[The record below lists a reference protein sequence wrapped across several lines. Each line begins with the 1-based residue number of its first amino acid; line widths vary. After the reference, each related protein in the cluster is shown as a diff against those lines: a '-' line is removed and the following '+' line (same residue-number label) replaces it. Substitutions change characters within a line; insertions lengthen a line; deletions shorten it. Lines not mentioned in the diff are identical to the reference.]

1 MRDSLKA
8 KEDTIQSLTRE
19 LEELKKK
26 GASHQH
32 PHPGTRD
39 QKESS
44 GIRPISELARLRDD
58 IQGAREMR
66 EIMDQI
72 KEENESLKHK
82 LSNKSSV
89 IKSLK
94 EDQAE
99 NKKDLKEIERKYEH
113 ECRIVQSLKNELRTL
128 DAKCEAATAQLNH
141 KEKRNED
148 RRSSSKDHRS
158 R

>member
-1 MRDSLKA
+1 
-8 KEDTIQSLTRE
+8 
-19 LEELKKK
+19 
-26 GASHQH
+26 
-32 PHPGTRD
+32 
-39 QKESS
+39 
-44 GIRPISELARLRDD
+44 
-58 IQGAREMR
+58 MR

-82 LSNKSSV
+82 LSNKGSV

-128 DAKCEAATAQLNH
+128 DAKCEAATAQLNQ

-148 RRSSSKDHRS
+148 RRSSSSKDHRS
-158 R
+158 RVTKVGEDGVSSSGVTSPR